1 MLNRRRV
8 LVHGAA
14 ASIALK
20 IGRSLAAQASNRV
33 VVGVMGL
40 SRGMDLATELAAMPG
55 VTIKYL
61 CDADSQRLSLGMKRI
76 GESESESASEVQS
89 VTDFRKM
96 LDDKDIDA
104 IFCAAPNHWHGPA
117 TIMACKAG
125 KHVYVEKPCSHNP
138 QEGEWMIEA
147 AQRFQ
152 RCVQVGT
159 QRRSSATVREAIQK
173 LHEGVIGRVYL
184 AKAFFQRMRGPIG
197 RGNEGTP
204 PGYLDYELWQGP
216 TPRRP
221 YRDNIIHYNWHWF
234 WHYGNGEL
242 GNNGIHC
249 LDLCRWGL
257 NVDYPIR
264 TTSSGGRYCYDDDQE
279 TPDTHS
285 AAFEFEGGKQIT
297 YDGVSCS
304 QHPPGP
310 FVLFY
315 GMEGAMEMDGDGGY
329 RIFDAKNKL
338 IEEVRGSNW
347 GQTEHITNFL
357 EAIRSQN
364 PAMLNQ
370 PVLEG
375 HKSTLLCHLGN
386 IAYRTGKTVQ
396 TDSQSGRILYD
407 AEQQQ
412 LLRRSYDPRWEADV
426 TLA

>member
-1 MLNRRRV
+1 M
-8 LVHGAA
+8 
-14 ASIALK
+14 
-20 IGRSLAAQASNRV
+20 
-33 VVGVMGL
+33 
-40 SRGMDLATELAAMPG
+40 
-55 VTIKYL
+55 
-61 CDADSQRLSLGMKRI
+61 
-76 GESESESASEVQS
+76 
-89 VTDFRKM
+89 
-96 LDDKDIDA
+96 
-104 IFCAAPNHWHGPA
+104 
-117 TIMACKAG
+117 
-125 KHVYVEKPCSHNP
+125 
-138 QEGEWMIEA
+138 
-147 AQRFQ
+147 
-152 RCVQVGT
+152 
-159 QRRSSATVREAIQK
+159 REAIQK